1 MLKAS
6 RFKFV
11 YLIFCL
17 ITSIVTLVAQTND
30 SDKHTLNAMRII
42 GHELLLDASDST
54 SRVLPVIKQSNT
66 YTIQFATEFQFLPK
80 QLFETIDSVIKATNI
95 ASRYI
100 VEVEVCTTKEII
112 YSYEAGRSTLA
123 EMIPCAFREPEKAC
137 YSVAITILETN
148 VATTSDIKKPY
159 LSIQFWI
166 PGIAVVII
174 AAVLVIALF
183 RRRKQEEIIKTNGHA
198 ILIGAYKFD
207 PVNSVLLTQQ
217 GKVSFSAK
225 ESELLQLLNK
235 NANTTIEREVILE
248 TVWGDDGDYI
258 GRTLD
263 VFISKLRKK
272 LEANTNLKIVNIR
285 GVGYKLI
292 IA

>member
-1 MLKAS
+1 MLKGY
-6 RFKFV
+6 RLKFI
-11 YLIFCL
+11 YLIFCF
-17 ITSIVTLVAQTND
+17 ITSIATLVAQTND
-30 SDKHTLNAMRII
+30 SEKHTLNAMRII
-42 GHELLLDASDST
+42 GHELLLDAADGT
-54 SRVLPVIKQSNT
+54 SLVLPVLKQSNT

-80 QLFETIDSVIKATNI
+80 QLFETIDSVIKETKI

-100 VEVEVCTTKEII
+100 VEVEVCANKEII
-112 YSYEAGRSTLA
+112 YSYEAGPSTVA

-137 YSVAITILETN
+137 YSVAITILETGV
-148 VATTSDIKKPY
+148 VATSDIRKPY
-159 LSIQFWI
+159 LSIQFLI
-166 PGIAVVII
+166 PAIAVVII
-174 AAVLVIALF
+174 AAVLMIVIF
-183 RRRKQEEIIKTNGHA
+183 RRRKQDEVVYTNGHE
-198 ILIGAYKFD
+198 ILIGVYKFD
-207 PVNSVLLTQQ
+207 PVNSVLFTQQ

-235 NANTTIEREVILE
+235 NANATIEREVILK

-272 LEANTNLKIVNIR
+272 LEADTNLKIVNIR
-285 GVGYKLI
+285 GVGYKLV

>member
-6 RFKFV
+6 RLKFV
-11 YLIFCL
+11 CLIFCL

-54 SRVLPVIKQSNT
+54 SRVLPVIKQFNT

-137 YSVAITILETN
+137 YSFAITILETN

-183 RRRKQEEIIKTNGHA
+183 RRRKQEEVIKTNGHA

-207 PVNSVLLTQQ
+207 PVNSILLTQQ

-235 NANTTIEREVILE
+235 NANTTIEREVILK
-248 TVWGDDGDYI
+248 TVWGNDGDYI

>member
-183 RRRKQEEIIKTNGHA
+183 RRRKQEEVIKTNGHA

-235 NANTTIEREVILE
+235 NANTTIEREVILK

>member
-235 NANTTIEREVILE
+235 NANTTIEREVILK

>member
-183 RRRKQEEIIKTNGHA
+183 RRRKQEEVIKTNGHA

-207 PVNSVLLTQQ
+207 PVNSILLTQQ

-235 NANTTIEREVILE
+235 NANTTIEREVILK
-248 TVWGDDGDYI
+248 TVWGNDGDYI

>member
-66 YTIQFATEFQFLPK
+66 YIIQFATEFQFLPK

>member
-17 ITSIVTLVAQTND
+17 LTSIVTLVAQTND

-235 NANTTIEREVILE
+235 NANTTIEREVILK

>member
-6 RFKFV
+6 RLKFV

-95 ASRYI
+95 AARYI

-137 YSVAITILETN
+137 YSVAITILETD
-148 VATTSDIKKPY
+148 VFATTGIKKLNESTPNWMPI
-159 LSIQFWI
+159 SV
-166 PGIAVVII
+166 VVII
-174 AAVLVIALF
+174 VAILIIVLS
-183 RRRKQEEIIKTNGHA
+183 RRKKQIATEYTNTHE

-207 PVNSVLLTQQ
+207 PVNSILITQQ

-235 NANTTIEREVILE
+235 NANTTIEREVILK

>member
-1 MLKAS
+1 MLKAY

-17 ITSIVTLVAQTND
+17 ITSIVTLVAQTNE

-54 SRVLPVIKQSNT
+54 SLVLPVIKQSNT

-95 ASRYI
+95 AARYI

-137 YSVAITILETN
+137 YSIAITILETD
-148 VATTSDIKKPY
+148 VVVTTGIKKLNESAPNWMPI
-159 LSIQFWI
+159 S
-166 PGIAVVII
+166 AVVLIVAI
-174 AAVLVIALF
+174 LIKVLF
-183 RRRKQEEIIKTNGHA
+183 RRKKKIAKEYANTHG
-198 ILIGAYKFD
+198 ILIGTYKFD
-207 PVNSVLLTQQ
+207 PVNSVLITQQ
-217 GKVSFSAK
+217 GKISFSAK

-235 NANTTIEREVILE
+235 NANTTVEREVILK
-248 TVWGDDGDYI
+248 TVWGNDGDYI